1 MKKINL
7 TFIILLI
14 FNFCHSQKEN
24 LKDCKLNKVS
34 DNFNFKLVTTVKTV
48 NDVESSKV
56 AIQISDKKNNQLQEI
71 KYSPQ
76 YIMSHDK
83 TFCNAISY
91 FNSSKNIDEGLEEY
105 HTFIVMD
112 FNFDGLE
119 DFAILD
125 YEGSNSGPQ
134 YTYFLQDKNTKFLKN
149 KFLTESIRFFP
160 SEFNLKNKSF
170 TQSNPVGCCKINTV
184 IYKFVNNKW
193 KILSSKQ
200 QEMK

>member
-14 FNFCHSQKEN
+14 FNFCQSQKEN

-34 DNFNFKLVTTVKTV
+34 ENFNFKLVTTVKTV
-48 NDVESSKV
+48 NDVENTKV
-56 AIQISDKKNNQLQEI
+56 AIQISDKKNIQLQEI

-83 TFCNAISY
+83 PFCNAISY
-91 FNSSKNIDEGLEEY
+91 FNSSKKINEGLEEY

-134 YTYFLQDKNTKFLKN
+134 YSYFLQNKNTKFQKS

-160 SEFNLKNKSF
+160 SEFNSKNKSF
-170 TQSNPVGCCKINTV
+170 TQSNPVGCCKINIVT
-184 IYKFVNNKW
+184 YKCVNNKW

-200 QEMK
+200 EDIK